1 MLLTLYFKGVEE
13 SGYAIREKT
22 VRLPFTTNP
31 SESESHSKFVK
42 KEFVNF
48 VHSAKQKKVEVF
60 VTANI
65 VLTNLE
71 RSKKS

>member
-1 MLLTLYFKGVEE
+1 MYFKGVEE
-13 SGYAIREKT
+13 SGYAIKEKT

-31 SESESHSKFVK
+31 SERESHLKFVK

-48 VHSAKQKKVEVF
+48 IHSAKQKQIEVF

-65 VLTNLE
+65 ILTNPQRKE
-71 RSKKS
+71 FR